1 VPSPKVSLYRVVW
14 LVGSIIVLSSLFLP
28 CVYDISLIATIQ
40 PNMSQM
46 FNVISEPT
54 MENLAFTVAV
64 IGFILLFLSGV
75 FCLVFS
81 IFAFKG
87 SKLWNVPRGIRIWNA
102 SGLGLVGMVLMS
114 SPIFVYQNGILILG
128 TSVLG
133 FQYSPSLEGL
143 GTGYILAWVGV
154 LTSFVSGHFVLK
166 RKSV

>member
-1 VPSPKVSLYRVVW
+1 
-14 LVGSIIVLSSLFLP
+14 
-28 CVYDISLIATIQ
+28 
-40 PNMSQM
+40 
-46 FNVISEPT
+46 
-54 MENLAFTVAV
+54 MENLAFTVAA
-64 IGFILLFLSGV
+64 IGFILLLLSGV

-87 SKLWNVPRGIRIWNA
+87 SKLWNAPRGIRIWNA

-114 SPIFVYQNGILILG
+114 SPIIMYQNGVLILV

-143 GTGYILAWVGV
+143 GVGYILAWVGV